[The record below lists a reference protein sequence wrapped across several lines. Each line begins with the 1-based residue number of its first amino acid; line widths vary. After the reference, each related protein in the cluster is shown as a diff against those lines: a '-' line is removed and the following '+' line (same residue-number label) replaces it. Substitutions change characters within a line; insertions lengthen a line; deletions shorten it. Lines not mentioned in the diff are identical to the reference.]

1 MLTVAILAQNLLS
14 AAAMDEKKCC
24 VRSCPW
30 SAMSRRAQYCWECFL
45 SNASRSGLKSGGGVL
60 GNAGGHGQKGNAGGH
75 GKKGNAGNAS
85 AHGRKGNIGNVH
97 KGITKEKAGARSGLK
112 RATKNL
118 LIVKNPWMEKIL
130 SRTKTWEIRGTSTQK
145 RGLTHL
151 GLSGSGGKILGCAR
165 LIDCLPLSR
174 EELCA
179 QADKHCI
186 EDCNIVRY
194 REIYAWALKDARRHE
209 QPLRCTHVKGA
220 TTWIK
225 L

>member
-1 MLTVAILAQNLLS
+1 MSNS
-14 AAAMDEKKCC
+14 
-24 VRSCPW
+24 SC
-30 SAMSRRAQYCWECFL
+30 
-45 SNASRSGLKSGGGVL
+45 SGLKSGGGIP
-60 GNAGGHGQKGNAGGH
+60 
-75 GKKGNAGNAS
+75 GNAGNAN
-85 AHGRKGNIGNVH
+85 ARGKKGNIGNVQ
-97 KGITKEKAGARSGLK
+97 KGMTKKRAGARSGRK

-118 LIVKNPWMEKIL
+118 LIVKNPWLEKIL

-145 RGLTHL
+145 RGLIHR

-186 EDCNIVRY
+186 EDCNLVRY
-194 REIYAWALKDARRHE
+194 RKIYAWVLKDARRHE
-209 QPLRCTHVKGA
+209 PPLRYTHVKGA
-220 TTWIK
+220 ITWIK